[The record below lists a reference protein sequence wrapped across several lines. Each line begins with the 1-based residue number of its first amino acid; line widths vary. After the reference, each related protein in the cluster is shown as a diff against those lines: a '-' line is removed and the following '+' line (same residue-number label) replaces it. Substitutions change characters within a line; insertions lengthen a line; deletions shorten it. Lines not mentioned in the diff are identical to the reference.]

1 MNFLTECLNK
11 IDGDFLITSGREFHK
26 TGPKQLLD
34 SCFIFKL
41 LSLFLLSRASDN
53 TTSQN
58 IGGTDAWAVS
68 HLKFCWGTFP
78 PVPLGLRPWIVMI
91 FSSLGQGR
99 PHRNSVL
106 WLQGV
111 FYCNVESTSCTK
123 PRSNS
128 IGSFSSTLF
137 ANLKSFLF
145 TEAYRTGP
153 PPSSLRVA
161 CYISV

>member
-1 MNFLTECLNK
+1 MMNFLTECLNK

-78 PVPLGLRPWIVMI
+78 PVPPRSPPLDRNDLLIPW
-91 FSSLGQGR
+91 SR
-99 PHRNSVL
+99 T
-106 WLQGV
+106 
-111 FYCNVESTSCTK
+111 STSQQRALASGGFLLQCGIDFLHK
-123 PRSNS
+123 S
-128 IGSFSSTLF
+128 
-137 ANLKSFLF
+137 ALKFYWLVF
-145 TEAYRTGP
+145 FY
-153 PPSSLRVA
+153 
-161 CYISV
+161 